1 MGAAETAEPTS
12 GPAGATPRPAAAA
25 PRVIV
30 VGSTMMDLV
39 AYADRLPEAAET
51 VVGTSFQTG
60 FGGKGANQA
69 VMARLL
75 GADVSMVCCV
85 GTDSYGAETLANFD
99 DRGIDTTWARRV
111 PGASGV
117 APIWVE
123 ASGQNR
129 IIILPGANLAMDPEL
144 VVEAVNDGPAPD
156 VVAGQ
161 FEVPQEATAAAF
173 AAARPRGALT
183 VLNPAPAAPLEPAL
197 AAASDWIIPN
207 EVELAALTSEHPGD
221 GLPSDDLLR
230 SVADRVNSRLLV
242 TLGEAGS
249 ALVTTDAEVLRIP
262 APTVD
267 AVDTTGA
274 GDAFV
279 GGFIW
284 AMAGGRNE
292 MDAVRIATTVAA
304 DSVTRPG
311 TQLSF
316 ATPAEYERLLAD
328 L

>member
-1 MGAAETAEPTS
+1 M
-12 GPAGATPRPAAAA
+12 
-25 PRVIV
+25 I

-39 AYADRLPEAAET
+39 AYADRLPEAGET
-51 VVGTSFQTG
+51 VVGSSFQTG

-85 GTDSYGAETLANFD
+85 GTDGYGTETLQNFA

-111 PGASGV
+111 SGTSGV

-123 ASGQNR
+123 SSGQNR
-129 IIILPGANLAMDPEL
+129 IIILPGANLSMDPD
-144 VVEAVNDGPAPD
+144 VAVAAVNDGMASG

-161 FEVPQEATAAAF
+161 FEIPQSVTAAAF
-173 AAARPRGALT
+173 TAARQRGAIT

-197 AAASDWIIPN
+197 AAVSDWIIPN
-207 EVELAALTSEHPGD
+207 EVELAALAGQAIGAD
-221 GLPSDDLLR
+221 LPSDDLLR
-230 SVADRVNSRLLV
+230 SVATRVNCRLLV
-242 TLGEAGS
+242 TLGEAGA
-249 ALVTTDAEVLRIP
+249 ALVTTDGEVLRIP
-262 APTVD
+262 APDVD

-284 AMAGGRNE
+284 ALAGGRDE
-292 MDAVRIATTVAA
+292 VDAIRIATTVAA

-316 ATPAEYERLLAD
+316 ATPEAYERLLAGF
-328 L
+328 

>member
-1 MGAAETAEPTS
+1 M
-12 GPAGATPRPAAAA
+12 TPPGGAAA
-25 PRVIV
+25 PRVMI

-39 AYADRLPEAAET
+39 AYADRLPEAGET
-51 VVGTSFQTG
+51 VVGSSFQTG

-69 VMARLL
+69 VMTRLL
-75 GADVSMVCCV
+75 GADVSIVCCV
-85 GTDSYGAETLANFD
+85 GTDGYGAETLANFGA
-99 DRGIDTTWARRV
+99 RGIDTTWVRRV

-123 ASGQNR
+123 SSGQNR
-129 IIILPGANLAMDPEL
+129 IIIVPGANLAMDPD
-144 VVEAVNDGPAPD
+144 VAIAAVGDGPAPG

-161 FEVPQEATAAAF
+161 FEIPQHVTAAAF
-173 AAARPRGALT
+173 AAARRRGAVT
-183 VLNPAPAAPLEPAL
+183 VLNPAPAAPLDPAL
-197 AAASDWIIPN
+197 AAASDWLIPN
-207 EVELAALTSEHPGD
+207 EVELAALAGQAAGD
-221 GLPSDDLLR
+221 ELPSDDLLR
-230 SVADRVNSRLLV
+230 SVAERVGCRLLV

-249 ALVTTDAEVLRIP
+249 ALVGPHGEVLRIGAP
-262 APTVD
+262 AVD

-284 AMAGGRNE
+284 ALAGGRSE
-292 MDAVRIATTVAA
+292 TDAVRIATTVAA

-316 ATPAEYERLLAD
+316 ATPEDYERLLAG

>member
-1 MGAAETAEPTS
+1 MIAAEGGGVPL
-12 GPAGATPRPAAAA
+12 
-25 PRVIV
+25 IMI

-39 AYADRLPEAAET
+39 AYADRLPEAGET
-51 VVGTSFQTG
+51 VVGSSFQTG

-85 GTDSYGAETLANFD
+85 GTDGYGTETLANFA
-99 DRGIDTTWARRV
+99 DRGIDTTWARRA

-129 IIILPGANLAMDPEL
+129 IIIMPGANLLIDPE
-144 VVEAVNDGPAPD
+144 VAVAAVNDGPALG

-161 FEVPQEATAAAF
+161 FEIPQGVTAAAF
-173 AAARPRGALT
+173 AAARRRGAIT
-183 VLNPAPAAPLEPAL
+183 VLNPAPAAPLEPEL

-207 EVELAALTSEHPGD
+207 EVELTALTGEPPGD
-221 GLPSDDLLR
+221 DLPGDDLLR
-230 SVADRVNSRLLV
+230 SVADRVGCRLLV

-249 ALVTTDAEVLRIP
+249 ALVTTAGEVQRIP
-262 APTVD
+262 APAVD

-284 AMAGGRNE
+284 ALAGGRDE
-292 MDAVRIATTVAA
+292 LDAMRIATTVAA

-316 ATPAEYERLLAD
+316 TTTEAYERLLAG

>member
-1 MGAAETAEPTS
+1 MTS
-12 GPAGATPRPAAAA
+12 QPAAGA
-25 PRVIV
+25 PRVMI

-39 AYADRLPEAAET
+39 AYADRLPEAGET
-51 VVGTSFQTG
+51 VMGTSFQVG

-85 GTDSYGAETLANFD
+85 GTDGYGSETLQNFA

-111 PGASGV
+111 RGASGV

-123 ASGQNR
+123 AGGQNR
-129 IIILPGANLAMDPEL
+129 IIILPGANLAMDPE
-144 VVEAVNDGPAPD
+144 VAVAAVNDGPAPG

-161 FEVPQEATAAAF
+161 FEIPQSVTAAAF
-173 AAARPRGALT
+173 AAARRRGAVT
-183 VLNPAPAAPLEPAL
+183 VLNPAPAAPLESGL
-197 AAASDWIIPN
+197 AAASDWLIPN
-207 EVELAALTSEHPGD
+207 EVELAALTGQTAHEELPGD
-221 GLPSDDLLR
+221 GLLR
-230 SVADRVNSRLLV
+230 SVADRMGCRLLV

-249 ALVTTDAEVLRIP
+249 ALVATDGDVLRIP

-284 AMAGGRNE
+284 ALAGGRNE
-292 MDAVRIATTVAA
+292 IDAIGIATTVAA

-316 ATPAEYERLLAD
+316 ATPEAYERLLAD

>member
-1 MGAAETAEPTS
+1 MTAA
-12 GPAGATPRPAAAA
+12 GNAGV
-25 PRVIV
+25 PRVMI

-39 AYADRLPEAAET
+39 AYADRLPEAGET

-85 GTDSYGAETLANFD
+85 GSDGYGAETLQNFA

-123 ASGQNR
+123 AGGQNR
-129 IIILPGANLAMDPEL
+129 IIILPGANLAMDPD
-144 VVEAVNDGPAPD
+144 VAIAAMNDGPAPG

-161 FEVPQEATAAAF
+161 FEIPQSVTAAAF
-173 AAARPRGALT
+173 AAARRRGAVT

-197 AAASDWIIPN
+197 AAEVDWLIPN
-207 EVELAALTSEHPGD
+207 EVELAALAGTDPDDLPG
-221 GLPSDDLLR
+221 DDLLR
-230 SVADRVNSRLLV
+230 SLAERVGCRLLV

-249 ALVTTDAEVLRIP
+249 ALVGTDGAVQRIP

-284 AMAGGRNE
+284 ALAGGRSDT
-292 MDAVRIATTVAA
+292 DAVGIATTVAA

-316 ATPAEYERLLAD
+316 ATPEAYERLLAD

>member
-1 MGAAETAEPTS
+1 M
-12 GPAGATPRPAAAA
+12 
-25 PRVIV
+25 I

-39 AYADRLPEAAET
+39 AYAGRLPEAGET

-85 GTDSYGAETLANFD
+85 GSDGYGAETLQNFA

-123 ASGQNR
+123 AGGQNR
-129 IIILPGANLAMDPEL
+129 IIILPGANLAMDPD
-144 VVEAVNDGPAPD
+144 VAIAAMNDGPAPG

-161 FEVPQEATAAAF
+161 FEIPQSVTAAAF
-173 AAARPRGALT
+173 AAARRRGAVT

-197 AAASDWIIPN
+197 AAEVDWLIPN
-207 EVELAALTSEHPGD
+207 EVELAALAGTDPDDLPG
-221 GLPSDDLLR
+221 DDLLR
-230 SVADRVNSRLLV
+230 SLAERVGCRLLV

-249 ALVTTDAEVLRIP
+249 ALVGTDGAVQRIP
-262 APTVD
+262 GPAVD

-284 AMAGGRNE
+284 ALAGGRSE
-292 MDAVRIATTVAA
+292 TDAVGIATTVAA

-316 ATPAEYERLLAD
+316 ATPRAYERLLAD

>member
-1 MGAAETAEPTS
+1 M
-12 GPAGATPRPAAAA
+12 
-25 PRVIV
+25 I

-39 AYADRLPEAAET
+39 AYADRLPEAGET
-51 VVGTSFQTG
+51 VVGASFQAG

-75 GADVSMVCCV
+75 GAEVSMVCCV
-85 GTDSYGAETLANFD
+85 GTDGYGTETLQNFA

-123 ASGQNR
+123 SGGQNR
-129 IIILPGANLAMDPEL
+129 IIILPGANLAMDPE
-144 VVEAVNDGPAPD
+144 VAVAAVNDGPAPG

-161 FEVPQEATAAAF
+161 FEIPQSVTAAAF
-173 AAARPRGALT
+173 AAARRRGAIT
-183 VLNPAPAAPLEPAL
+183 VLNPAPAAPLESEL
-197 AAASDWIIPN
+197 AAEVDWLIPN
-207 EVELAALTSEHPGD
+207 EVELAALAGHAHAHDDDLPG
-221 GLPSDDLLR
+221 DDLLR
-230 SVADRVNSRLLV
+230 SVAERVGCRLLV

-249 ALVTTDAEVLRIP
+249 ALVAASGEVLRIGAP
-262 APTVD
+262 AVD

-284 AMAGGRNE
+284 ALAGGRSE
-292 MDAVRIATTVAA
+292 MDAVGIATTVAA

-316 ATPAEYERLLAD
+316 AAPEAYERLLAD
-328 L
+328 I

>member
-1 MGAAETAEPTS
+1 M
-12 GPAGATPRPAAAA
+12 A
-25 PRVIV
+25 PRIMV

-39 AYADRLPEAAET
+39 AYADRLPEAGET
-51 VVGTSFQTG
+51 VVGSSFQTG

-85 GTDSYGAETLANFD
+85 GTDGYGAETLANLA
-99 DRGIDTTWARRV
+99 DRGIDTTWARHV

-129 IIILPGANLAMDPEL
+129 IIILPGANLEMDPD
-144 VVEAVNDGPAPD
+144 VAVAAVNDGPASG
-156 VVAGQ
+156 VLAGQ
-161 FEVPQEATAAAF
+161 FEIPQAVTAAAF
-173 AAARPRGALT
+173 AAGRRRGAIT
-183 VLNPAPAAPLEPAL
+183 VLNPAPAAPLDPAL

-207 EVELAALTSEHPGD
+207 EVELAALAGEPPGD
-221 GLPSDDLLR
+221 DLPGDDLLR
-230 SVADRVNSRLLV
+230 SVANRLGSRLLV
-242 TLGEAGS
+242 TLGEAGA
-249 ALVTTDAEVLRIP
+249 ALVTTGGEVLRFAAP
-262 APTVD
+262 AVD

-284 AMAGGRNE
+284 ALAVGRNE
-292 MDAVRIATTVAA
+292 LDAVHIATTVAA

-316 ATPAEYERLLAD
+316 ATPEAYRRLLAD
-328 L
+328 LWRHSE

>member
-1 MGAAETAEPTS
+1 M
-12 GPAGATPRPAAAA
+12 TPPGGAAA
-25 PRVIV
+25 PRIMI

-39 AYADRLPEAAET
+39 AYADRLPEAGET
-51 VVGTSFQTG
+51 VVGLSFQTG

-69 VMARLL
+69 AMARLL

-85 GTDSYGAETLANFD
+85 GTDGYGTETLANFEARD
-99 DRGIDTTWARRV
+99 IDITWVRRV

-123 ASGQNR
+123 SSGQNR
-129 IIILPGANLAMDPEL
+129 IIILPGANLAMDPD
-144 VVEAVNDGPAPD
+144 VAVAAVNDGSPPG

-161 FEVPQEATAAAF
+161 FEIPQSVTAAAF
-173 AAARPRGALT
+173 AAARRRDAVTL
-183 VLNPAPAAPLEPAL
+183 LNPAPAAPLDPAL
-197 AAASDWIIPN
+197 AAASDWLIPN
-207 EVELAALTSEHPGD
+207 EVELAALTGQDAGDELPG
-221 GLPSDDLLR
+221 DDLLR
-230 SVADRVNSRLLV
+230 SVAERVGCRLLV

-249 ALVTTDAEVLRIP
+249 ALVGPHGEVLRIG
-262 APTVD
+262 APIVD

-284 AMAGGRNE
+284 ALAGGRSE
-292 MDAVRIATTVAA
+292 TDAVRIATTVAA

-316 ATPAEYERLLAD
+316 ATPEDYERLLAG

>member
-1 MGAAETAEPTS
+1 MAPQPG
-12 GPAGATPRPAAAA
+12 AGAPR
-25 PRVIV
+25 IMI

-39 AYADRLPEAAET
+39 AYADRLPEAGET
-51 VVGTSFQTG
+51 VVGSSFQTG

-85 GTDSYGAETLANFD
+85 GTDGYGAETLQNFA

-129 IIILPGANLAMDPEL
+129 IIILPGANLAMDAD
-144 VVEAVNDGPAPD
+144 VAVAAVNDGPAAG

-161 FEVPQEATAAAF
+161 FEIPQSVTAAAF
-173 AAARPRGALT
+173 VAARRRGAIT
-183 VLNPAPAAPLEPAL
+183 VLNPAPAAPLEGEL
-197 AAASDWIIPN
+197 AAASDWVIPN
-207 EVELAALTSEHPGD
+207 EVELAALTGQDAGDDLPG
-221 GLPSDDLLR
+221 DDLLR
-230 SVADRVNSRLLV
+230 SVADRVGCRLLV

-249 ALVTTDAEVLRIP
+249 ALVATDGMVHRVP
-262 APTVD
+262 APAVD

-284 AMAGGRNE
+284 AMAGGRSE
-292 MDAVRIATTVAA
+292 MDAIRIATTVAA

-316 ATPAEYERLLAD
+316 ATTEAYERLLAD

>member
-1 MGAAETAEPTS
+1 M
-12 GPAGATPRPAAAA
+12 
-25 PRVIV
+25 I

-39 AYADRLPEAAET
+39 AYADRLPEAGET
-51 VVGTSFQTG
+51 VVGSSFQTG

-85 GTDSYGAETLANFD
+85 GTDGYGTETLANFA
-99 DRGIDTTWARRV
+99 DRGIDTAWARRA

-129 IIILPGANLAMDPEL
+129 IIILPGANLLIDPE
-144 VVEAVNDGPAPD
+144 VSIAAVNDGPAPG

-161 FEVPQEATAAAF
+161 FEIPQAVTAAAF
-173 AAARPRGALT
+173 AAARRRGAIT

-207 EVELAALTSEHPGD
+207 EVELAALTGEAPGD
-221 GLPSDDLLR
+221 GLPGDDLLR
-230 SVADRVNSRLLV
+230 SVADRVSCRLLV

-249 ALVTTDAEVLRIP
+249 ALVTSDGEVLRIP
-262 APTVD
+262 APVVE

-284 AMAGGRNE
+284 ALAGGRSE
-292 MDAVRIATTVAA
+292 IDAIRIATTVAA

-316 ATPAEYERLLAD
+316 ATPESYERLLGG

>member
-1 MGAAETAEPTS
+1 MKPILVIGSLNMDFVVQTEKLPLPGETIKGRDFSMIP
-12 GPAGATPRPAAAA
+12 
-25 PRVIV
+25 
-30 VGSTMMDLV
+30 
-39 AYADRLPEAAET
+39 
-51 VVGTSFQTG
+51 
-60 FGGKGANQA
+60 GGKGANQA

-85 GTDSYGAETLANFD
+85 GTDGYGTETLQNFA

-111 PGASGV
+111 PGGSGV

-123 ASGQNR
+123 SSGQNR
-129 IIILPGANLAMDPEL
+129 IIILPGANLAMDPD
-144 VVEAVNDGPAPD
+144 VAVAAVNDGPAPG

-161 FEVPQEATAAAF
+161 FEIPQSVTAAAF
-173 AAARPRGALT
+173 AAASRRGAIT
-183 VLNPAPAAPLEPAL
+183 VLNPAPAAPLESEL
-197 AAASDWIIPN
+197 AAASDWLIPN
-207 EVELAALTSEHPGD
+207 EVELAALTGQTADDELPG
-221 GLPSDDLLR
+221 DDLLR
-230 SVADRVNSRLLV
+230 SVADRVGCRLLV

-249 ALVTTDAEVLRIP
+249 ALVGTDGSVHRVP

-284 AMAGGRNE
+284 AMAGGRSE
-292 MDAVRIATTVAA
+292 TDAVHIATTVAA

-316 ATPAEYERLLAD
+316 ATTAEYEHLLAG

>member
-1 MGAAETAEPTS
+1 MPQRG
-12 GPAGATPRPAAAA
+12 AAA
-25 PRVIV
+25 PRIMI

-39 AYADRLPEAAET
+39 AYADRLPEAGET
-51 VVGTSFQTG
+51 VVGSSFQTG

-75 GADVSMVCCV
+75 GAEVSMVCCV
-85 GTDSYGAETLANFD
+85 GTDGYGTETLANFS

-123 ASGQNR
+123 SGGQNR
-129 IIILPGANLAMDPEL
+129 IIILPGANLAMDPD
-144 VVEAVNDGPAPD
+144 VAVAAVSEGPAPG

-161 FEVPQEATAAAF
+161 FEIPQGVTAAAF
-173 AAARPRGALT
+173 GAARRRGAIT
-183 VLNPAPAAPLEPAL
+183 VLNPAPAAALDPVL
-197 AAASDWIIPN
+197 AAASDWLIPN
-207 EVELAALTSEHPGD
+207 EVELAALGGTDAGEDLPGD
-221 GLPSDDLLR
+221 DVLR
-230 SVADRVNSRLLV
+230 SVADRVDCRLLV

-249 ALVTTDAEVLRIP
+249 ALVTTGGEVLRLP
-262 APTVD
+262 APAVD

-284 AMAGGRNE
+284 ALAGGRGE
-292 MDAVRIATTVAA
+292 IDAIRIATTVAA

-316 ATPAEYERLLAD
+316 ATAEDYERLLAGI
-328 L
+328 

>member
-1 MGAAETAEPTS
+1 MTSAA
-12 GPAGATPRPAAAA
+12 GAAA
-25 PRVIV
+25 PRVII

-39 AYADRLPEAAET
+39 AYTDRVPEAGET
-51 VVGTSFQTG
+51 VLGSSFQVG

-69 VMARLL
+69 IMARLL

-85 GTDSYGAETLANFD
+85 GTDGYGTDTLQNFAD
-99 DRGIDTTWARRV
+99 HRIDTTWARRV

-123 ASGQNR
+123 AGGQNR
-129 IIILPGANLAMDPEL
+129 IIILPGANLALDPD
-144 VVEAVNDGPAPD
+144 VATAAVNDGPAPA

-161 FEVPQEATAAAF
+161 FEVPQTATAAAF
-173 AAARPRGALT
+173 AAARRRGAVT
-183 VLNPAPAAPLEPAL
+183 VLNPAPAAPLESAL

-207 EVELAALTSEHPGD
+207 EVELAALAGEALGVDLLGDDLPG
-221 GLPSDDLLR
+221 DDLLR
-230 SVADRVNSRLLV
+230 SVADRVDCRLLV

-249 ALVTTDAEVLRIP
+249 ALVTTVGEVLRIP
-262 APTVD
+262 APGVE

-279 GGFIW
+279 GGFVW
-284 AMAGGRNE
+284 ALALGRNE
-292 MDAVRIATTVAA
+292 TDAVRIATAVAA

-316 ATPAEYERLLAD
+316 TTPEAYERLLAG

>member
-1 MGAAETAEPTS
+1 M
-12 GPAGATPRPAAAA
+12 
-25 PRVIV
+25 PRVMI

-39 AYADRLPEAAET
+39 AYADRLPEAGET

-75 GADVSMVCCV
+75 GADVSMVCSV
-85 GTDSYGAETLANFD
+85 GTDGYGAETLQNFA

-123 ASGQNR
+123 AGGQNR
-129 IIILPGANLAMDPEL
+129 IIILPGANLAL
-144 VVEAVNDGPAPD
+144 EADVAVAAVTDGPAPG

-161 FEVPQEATAAAF
+161 FEIPQAVTASAF
-173 AAARPRGALT
+173 AAARRRGSVT
-183 VLNPAPAAPLEPAL
+183 VLNPAPAAPLDPAL

-207 EVELAALTSEHPGD
+207 EVELAALTGEAPEGDLPG
-221 GLPSDDLLR
+221 DDLLR
-230 SVADRVNSRLLV
+230 SVADRVGCRLLA
-242 TLGEAGS
+242 TLGEAGA
-249 ALVTTDAEVLRIP
+249 ALVTADGEVLRIP
-262 APTVD
+262 APAVD

-279 GGFIW
+279 GGFVW
-284 AMAGGRNE
+284 ALAGGRDE
-292 MDAVRIATTVAA
+292 LDAVHIATAVAA

-316 ATPAEYERLLAD
+316 ATPEAYERLLGG

>member
-1 MGAAETAEPTS
+1 MSQPAA
-12 GPAGATPRPAAAA
+12 GTPR
-25 PRVIV
+25 VMI

-39 AYADRLPEAAET
+39 AYADRLPEAGET
-51 VVGTSFQTG
+51 VVGTSFRTG

-75 GADVSMVCCV
+75 GAEVSMVCCV
-85 GTDSYGAETLANFD
+85 GTDGYGAETLANFA

-111 PGASGV
+111 PGSSGV

-129 IIILPGANLAMDPEL
+129 IIILPGANLAMDPE
-144 VVEAVNDGPAPD
+144 VAVAAVNDGSAPG

-161 FEVPQEATAAAF
+161 FEIPQRVTAAAF
-173 AAARPRGALT
+173 AAARRRGAVT
-183 VLNPAPAAPLEPAL
+183 VLTPAPAAPLEGEL

-207 EVELAALTSEHPGD
+207 EVELAALTGQDADGELPGEE
-221 GLPSDDLLR
+221 LLR
-230 SVADRVNSRLLV
+230 SVADRVGCRLLV

-249 ALVTTDAEVLRIP
+249 ALITTGGEVLRIP

-279 GGFIW
+279 GGFIR
-284 AMAGGRNE
+284 ALAGGRSE
-292 MDAVRIATTVAA
+292 IDAVRIATTVAA

-316 ATPAEYERLLAD
+316 ATPEAYKTLLAE

>member
-1 MGAAETAEPTS
+1 MTPPGAA
-12 GPAGATPRPAAAA
+12 GA
-25 PRVIV
+25 PRIMI

-39 AYADRLPEAAET
+39 AYADRLPEAGET

-85 GTDSYGAETLANFD
+85 GTDGYGTETLANFEA
-99 DRGIDTTWARRV
+99 RGIDITWVRRV
-111 PGASGV
+111 AGASGV

-123 ASGQNR
+123 SSGQNR
-129 IIILPGANLAMDPEL
+129 IIILPGANLAMDPD
-144 VVEAVNDGPAPD
+144 VAVAAVNDGPAPG

-161 FEVPQEATAAAF
+161 FEIPQSVTAAAF
-173 AAARPRGALT
+173 AAARRRGAVT
-183 VLNPAPAAPLEPAL
+183 VLNPAPAAPLDPEL
-197 AAASDWIIPN
+197 AAASDWLIPN
-207 EVELAALTSEHPGD
+207 EVELAALTADDRGD
-221 GLPSDDLLR
+221 GSLPSDETLR
-230 SVADRVNSRLLV
+230 AVADRLGCRLLV

-249 ALVTTDAEVLRIP
+249 ALVGTDGAVQRIP
-262 APTVD
+262 APAVD

-279 GGFIW
+279 GGFVW
-284 AMAGGRNE
+284 ALAGGRSE
-292 MDAVRIATTVAA
+292 TDAVCIATTVAA

-316 ATPAEYERLLAD
+316 ATPEDYEHILAD

>member
-1 MGAAETAEPTS
+1 MTS
-12 GPAGATPRPAAAA
+12 QPATGV
-25 PRVIV
+25 PRVMI

-39 AYADRLPEAAET
+39 AYADRLPEAGET
-51 VVGTSFQTG
+51 VVGSSFQVG

-69 VMARLL
+69 IMARLL

-85 GTDSYGAETLANFD
+85 GTDGYGAETLQNFA

-129 IIILPGANLAMDPEL
+129 IIILPGANLAMDPE
-144 VVEAVNDGPAPD
+144 VAVAAVNDGPAPG

-161 FEVPQEATAAAF
+161 FEIPQSVTAAAF
-173 AAARPRGALT
+173 TAARRRGAIT
-183 VLNPAPAAPLEPAL
+183 VLNPAPAAPLEGAL
-197 AAASDWIIPN
+197 AAASDWLIPN
-207 EVELAALTSEHPGD
+207 EVELAALTGQTAGGEVPG
-221 GLPSDDLLR
+221 DDLLR
-230 SVADRVNSRLLV
+230 SVADRVGCRLLV

-249 ALVTTDAEVLRIP
+249 ALVATDGAVHRVP

-284 AMAGGRNE
+284 ALAGGRDE
-292 MDAVRIATTVAA
+292 VDAVGIATTVAA

-311 TQLSF
+311 TQLSY
-316 ATPAEYERLLAD
+316 ATTEEYERLLAGS
-328 L
+328 

>member
-1 MGAAETAEPTS
+1 MTTA
-12 GPAGATPRPAAAA
+12 GDANV
-25 PRVIV
+25 PRVMI

-39 AYADRLPEAAET
+39 AYADRLPEAGET

-75 GADVSMVCCV
+75 GADVSMVCSV
-85 GTDSYGAETLANFD
+85 GTDGYGTETLQNFA

-111 PGASGV
+111 SGASGV

-123 ASGQNR
+123 AGGQNR
-129 IIILPGANLAMDPEL
+129 IIILPGANLAMDPE
-144 VVEAVNDGPAPD
+144 VAVAAVNDGPEPG

-161 FEVPQEATAAAF
+161 FEIPQAVTAAAF
-173 AAARPRGALT
+173 AAAQRRGSVT
-183 VLNPAPAAPLEPAL
+183 VLNPAPAAPLDPAL
-197 AAASDWIIPN
+197 AAVSDWIIPN
-207 EVELAALTSEHPGD
+207 EVELAALTGQTAGEELPG
-221 GLPSDDLLR
+221 DDLLR
-230 SVADRVNSRLLV
+230 SVADRVGCRLLV

-249 ALVTTDAEVLRIP
+249 ALVATDGEVVRIP
-262 APTVD
+262 APTVK

-284 AMAGGRNE
+284 ALAGGHNE
-292 MDAVRIATTVAA
+292 LDAVHIATTVAA

-316 ATPAEYERLLAD
+316 ATPEAYERLLAG

>member
-1 MGAAETAEPTS
+1 M
-12 GPAGATPRPAAAA
+12 
-25 PRVIV
+25 I

-39 AYADRLPEAAET
+39 AYADRLPEAGET
-51 VVGTSFQTG
+51 VVGSSFQTG

-85 GTDSYGAETLANFD
+85 GTDGYGTETLQNFA

-111 PGASGV
+111 PGGSGV

-123 ASGQNR
+123 SSGQNR
-129 IIILPGANLAMDPEL
+129 IIILPGANLAMDPD
-144 VVEAVNDGPAPD
+144 VAVAAVNDGPAPG

-161 FEVPQEATAAAF
+161 FEIPQSVTAAAF
-173 AAARPRGALT
+173 AAASRRGAIT
-183 VLNPAPAAPLEPAL
+183 VLNPAPAAPLESEL
-197 AAASDWIIPN
+197 AAASDWLIPN
-207 EVELAALTSEHPGD
+207 EVELAALTGQTADDELPG
-221 GLPSDDLLR
+221 DDLLR
-230 SVADRVNSRLLV
+230 SVADRVGCRLLV

-249 ALVTTDAEVLRIP
+249 ALVGTDGSVHRVP

-267 AVDTTGA
+267 AIDTTGA

-279 GGFIW
+279 GSFIW
-284 AMAGGRNE
+284 AMAGGRSE
-292 MDAVRIATTVAA
+292 TDAVHIATTVAA

-316 ATPAEYERLLAD
+316 ATTAEYEHLLAG

>member
-1 MGAAETAEPTS
+1 MTAPP
-12 GPAGATPRPAAAA
+12 GAGAPRI
-25 PRVIV
+25 IV

-39 AYADRLPEAAET
+39 AYTDRVPEAGET

-69 VMARLL
+69 AMARLL

-85 GTDSYGAETLANFD
+85 GTDGYGTETLQNFA

-123 ASGQNR
+123 AGGQNR
-129 IIILPGANLAMDPEL
+129 IIILPGTNLAMDPD
-144 VVEAVNDGPAPD
+144 VAVAAVNDGPPAD

-161 FEVPQEATAAAF
+161 FEIPQRVTAVAF
-173 AAARPRGALT
+173 AAARRRGAIT
-183 VLNPAPAAPLEPAL
+183 VLNPAPAAPLDPEL
-197 AAASDWIIPN
+197 AAASDWLIPN
-207 EVELAALTSEHPGD
+207 EVELAALAEQDTGDDLPGD
-221 GLPSDDLLR
+221 DLPGDDLLR
-230 SVADRVNSRLLV
+230 SVADRVGCRLLV

-249 ALVTTDAEVLRIP
+249 ALVGGDGAVLRVP
-262 APTVD
+262 APAVD
-267 AVDTTGA
+267 AIDTTGA

-279 GGFIW
+279 AGFVW
-284 AMAGGRNE
+284 ALAGGRSE
-292 MDAVRIATTVAA
+292 SDAARIATTVAA

-316 ATPAEYERLLAD
+316 ATPEAYERLLAG

>member
-1 MGAAETAEPTS
+1 MTS
-12 GPAGATPRPAAAA
+12 QPGAGAPL
-25 PRVIV
+25 VMI

-39 AYADRLPEAAET
+39 AYADRLPEAGET
-51 VVGTSFQTG
+51 VVGSSFQVG

-69 VMARLL
+69 IMARLL
-75 GADVSMVCCV
+75 GADVSMVCSV
-85 GTDSYGAETLANFD
+85 GTDGYGTETLQNFA

-129 IIILPGANLAMDPEL
+129 IIILPGANLAMDPE
-144 VVEAVNDGPAPD
+144 VAVAAVNDGPAPD

-161 FEVPQEATAAAF
+161 FEIPQSVTAAAF
-173 AAARPRGALT
+173 AAARRRGAIT
-183 VLNPAPAAPLEPAL
+183 VLNPAPAAPLEGQL
-197 AAASDWIIPN
+197 AAAVDWLIPN
-207 EVELAALTSEHPGD
+207 EVELAALTGEAPGEE
-221 GLPSDDLLR
+221 LPGDDLLR
-230 SVADRVNSRLLV
+230 SVADRVGCRLLV

-249 ALVTTDAEVLRIP
+249 ALVTTDGEVLRIHAP
-262 APTVD
+262 AVD

-284 AMAGGRNE
+284 ALASGRDE
-292 MDAVRIATTVAA
+292 IEAIGIATAVAA

-316 ATPAEYERLLAD
+316 ATPEAYQALLAD

>member
-1 MGAAETAEPTS
+1 MAASGGA
-12 GPAGATPRPAAAA
+12 GA

-39 AYADRLPEAAET
+39 AYTDRAPGAGET
-51 VVGTSFQTG
+51 VVGSSFQTG

-75 GADVSMVCCV
+75 GAEVSMVCCV
-85 GTDSYGAETLANFD
+85 GDDGYGAETLRNFAE
-99 DRGIDTTWARRV
+99 RGIDTTWVRRV

-123 ASGQNR
+123 SGGQNR
-129 IIILPGANLAMDPEL
+129 IIILPGANLAMDPA
-144 VVEAVNDGPAPD
+144 VAVDAVNDGPAPG

-161 FEVPQEATAAAF
+161 FEIPQSVTATAF
-173 AAARPRGALT
+173 AAAQRRGAVT
-183 VLNPAPAAPLEPAL
+183 VLNPAPAAPLDPAL
-197 AAASDWIIPN
+197 ASATDWLIPN
-207 EVELAALTSEHPGD
+207 EVELAALTGQSTPADEQPGD
-221 GLPSDDLLR
+221 ETLR
-230 SVADRVNSRLLV
+230 AVAERVGCRLLV

-249 ALVTTDAEVLRIP
+249 ALVGIDGEVLRIP
-262 APTVD
+262 APAVE

-284 AMAGGRNE
+284 ALAGGRSE
-292 MDAVRIATTVAA
+292 IDAVGIATTVAA

-316 ATPAEYERLLAD
+316 ATPDDYERLLAG

>member
-1 MGAAETAEPTS
+1 MTAAE
-12 GPAGATPRPAAAA
+12 GGGA
-25 PRVIV
+25 PRIII

-39 AYADRLPEAAET
+39 AYADRLPEAGET
-51 VVGTSFQTG
+51 VVGSSFQTG

-75 GADVSMVCCV
+75 GADLSMVCCV
-85 GTDSYGAETLANFD
+85 GTDGYGTETLANFA
-99 DRGIDTTWARRV
+99 DRGIDTTWARRA

-117 APIWVE
+117 AAIWVE

-129 IIILPGANLAMDPEL
+129 IIILPGANLLIDPE
-144 VVEAVNDGPAPD
+144 VAVAAVNDGPAPG

-161 FEVPQEATAAAF
+161 FEIPQAVTAAAF
-173 AAARPRGALT
+173 ATARRRGAVT

-207 EVELAALTSEHPGD
+207 EVELAALTGEPPGD
-221 GLPSDDLLR
+221 ELPSDHLLR
-230 SVADRVNSRLLV
+230 SVADRVGCRLLV

-249 ALVTTDAEVLRIP
+249 ALVTSGGEVLRIP
-262 APTVD
+262 APAVD

-284 AMAGGRNE
+284 ALASGRDE
-292 MDAVRIATTVAA
+292 LDAVHVATTVAA

-316 ATPAEYERLLAD
+316 ATPEAYERLLAG

>member
-1 MGAAETAEPTS
+1 MTPPGGA
-12 GPAGATPRPAAAA
+12 GA

-39 AYADRLPEAAET
+39 AYADRLPEAGET
-51 VVGTSFQTG
+51 VVGSSFQTG

-75 GADVSMVCCV
+75 GAEVSMVCCV
-85 GTDSYGAETLANFD
+85 GGDGYGDETLQNFTE
-99 DRGIDTTWARRV
+99 RGIDTTWVRRV

-123 ASGQNR
+123 HGGQNR
-129 IIILPGANLAMDPEL
+129 IIILPGANLAMDPD
-144 VVEAVNDGPAPD
+144 VAIDAVNNGPAPG

-161 FEVPQEATAAAF
+161 FEIPQSVTATAF
-173 AAARPRGALT
+173 AAAQRRGAVT
-183 VLNPAPAAPLEPAL
+183 VLNPAPAAPLDPAL
-197 AAASDWIIPN
+197 ASATDWLIPN
-207 EVELAALTSEHPGD
+207 EVELAALTGQSTPADEQPGD
-221 GLPSDDLLR
+221 ETLR
-230 SVADRVNSRLLV
+230 AVAERVGCRLLV

-249 ALVTTDAEVLRIP
+249 ALVGIDGEVLRIP
-262 APTVD
+262 APAVE

-284 AMAGGRNE
+284 ALAGGRSE
-292 MDAVRIATTVAA
+292 TDAVRIATSVAA

-316 ATPAEYERLLAD
+316 ATPDDYQRLLAD

>member
-1 MGAAETAEPTS
+1 M
-12 GPAGATPRPAAAA
+12 
-25 PRVIV
+25 I

-39 AYADRLPEAAET
+39 AYADRLPEAGET
-51 VVGTSFQTG
+51 VVGSSFQTG

-69 VMARLL
+69 AMARLL
-75 GADVSMVCCV
+75 GAEVSMVCCV
-85 GTDSYGAETLANFD
+85 GTDGYGTETVANFEA
-99 DRGIDTTWARRV
+99 RGIDTTWVRRV

-123 ASGQNR
+123 SSGQNR
-129 IIILPGANLAMDPEL
+129 IIILPGANLAMDPE
-144 VVEAVNDGPAPD
+144 VVVAAVGDGPAPG
-156 VVAGQ
+156 VVTGQ
-161 FEVPQEATAAAF
+161 FEIPQGVTAAAF
-173 AAARPRGALT
+173 AAARRRGAVT
-183 VLNPAPAAPLEPAL
+183 VLNPAPAAPLDPAL
-197 AAASDWIIPN
+197 AAASDWLIPN
-207 EVELAALTSEHPGD
+207 EVELAALAGQDAGD
-221 GLPSDDLLR
+221 ELPSDELLR
-230 SVADRVNSRLLV
+230 SVAEQVACRLLV

-249 ALVTTDAEVLRIP
+249 ALVGRDGTVLRIG

-284 AMAGGRNE
+284 ALAGGRSE
-292 MDAVRIATTVAA
+292 TDAVRIATTVAA

-316 ATPAEYERLLAD
+316 ATPEDYKRLLAG

>member
-1 MGAAETAEPTS
+1 MSAPG
-12 GPAGATPRPAAAA
+12 AGAPR
-25 PRVIV
+25 IMI

-39 AYADRLPEAAET
+39 AYAERLPGAGET
-51 VVGTSFQTG
+51 VVGSSFQVG

-69 VMARLL
+69 IMARLL
-75 GADVSMVCCV
+75 GAEVSMVCCV
-85 GTDSYGAETLANFD
+85 GTDGYGTETLANFA

-117 APIWVE
+117 APIWVD
-123 ASGQNR
+123 AGGQNR
-129 IIILPGANLAMDPEL
+129 IIILPGANLAMDPD
-144 VVEAVNDGPAPD
+144 VAVAAVNDGPAPA

-161 FEVPQEATAAAF
+161 FEIPQAVTAAAF
-173 AAARPRGALT
+173 AAARRRGAIT
-183 VLNPAPAAPLEPAL
+183 VLNPAPAAPLEGAL
-197 AAASDWIIPN
+197 AAAADWLIPN
-207 EVELAALTSEHPGD
+207 EVELAALTGADSEPGD
-221 GLPSDDLLR
+221 DLPGDDLLR
-230 SVADRVNSRLLV
+230 SVAERVGCRLLV

-249 ALVTTDAEVLRIP
+249 ALVAADGTVHRIAAP
-262 APTVD
+262 AVD

-279 GGFIW
+279 GGFIR
-284 AMAGGRNE
+284 ALAGGRNE
-292 MDAVRIATTVAA
+292 TDAVRIATTVAA

-316 ATPAEYERLLAD
+316 ATPEAYERLLAG

>member
-1 MGAAETAEPTS
+1 MGPGGGS
-12 GPAGATPRPAAAA
+12 GA
-25 PRVIV
+25 PRIMI

-39 AYADRLPEAAET
+39 AYADRLPNAGET

-69 VMARLL
+69 AMARLL
-75 GADVSMVCCV
+75 GADVSMVGCV
-85 GTDSYGAETLANFD
+85 GTDGYGAETLANFA
-99 DRGIDTTWARRV
+99 DRGIDCTWVRRV

-123 ASGQNR
+123 AGGQNR
-129 IIILPGANLAMDPEL
+129 IIILPGANLAMEAD
-144 VVEAVNDGPAPD
+144 VAVAAVNDGPAPG

-161 FEVPQEATAAAF
+161 FEIPQNVTASAF
-173 AAARPRGALT
+173 AAARRRGAVT
-183 VLNPAPAAPLEPAL
+183 VLNPAPAAPLDPAL
-197 AAASDWIIPN
+197 GAVSDWIIPN
-207 EVELAALTSEHPGD
+207 EVELAALTGGAAVD

-230 SVADRVNSRLLV
+230 SVAAAVGCRLLV

-249 ALVTTDAEVLRIP
+249 ALVGADGTVHRIA
-262 APTVD
+262 APSVE

-284 AMAGGRNE
+284 ALAAGRSE
-292 MDAVRIATTVAA
+292 LDAVRIATTVAA

-311 TQLSF
+311 TQNSF
-316 ATPAEYERLLAD
+316 ATPDAYMSLLAD

>member
-1 MGAAETAEPTS
+1 M
-12 GPAGATPRPAAAA
+12 
-25 PRVIV
+25 I

-39 AYADRLPEAAET
+39 AYADRLPEAGET
-51 VVGTSFQTG
+51 VVGSSFQTG

-85 GTDSYGAETLANFD
+85 GTDGYGTETLQNFAE
-99 DRGIDTTWARRV
+99 RGIDTTWARRV

-129 IIILPGANLAMDPEL
+129 IIILPGANLAMDPN
-144 VVEAVNDGPAPD
+144 VAVAAVNDGPAPG

-161 FEVPQEATAAAF
+161 FEIPQSVTAAAF
-173 AAARPRGALT
+173 AAARRRGAIT
-183 VLNPAPAAPLEPAL
+183 VLNPAPAAPLEAEL
-197 AAASDWIIPN
+197 ASASDWLIPN
-207 EVELAALTSEHPGD
+207 EVELTALTGEDPGD

-230 SVADRVNSRLLV
+230 SVADRVGCRLLV

-249 ALVTTDAEVLRIP
+249 ALVGTDGSVHRAP

-267 AVDTTGA
+267 AIDTTGA

-284 AMAGGRNE
+284 ALAGGRSE

-316 ATPAEYERLLAD
+316 ATTAEYERLLAD

>member
-1 MGAAETAEPTS
+1 MAPPLGT
-12 GPAGATPRPAAAA
+12 AA

-39 AYADRLPEAAET
+39 AYADRLPEAGET
-51 VVGTSFQTG
+51 VVGSSFRTG

-85 GTDSYGAETLANFD
+85 GTDGYGTETLANFEAW
-99 DRGIDTTWARRV
+99 GIDTTWVRRV

-123 ASGQNR
+123 SSGQNR
-129 IIILPGANLAMDPEL
+129 IIILPGANLAMDPD
-144 VVEAVNDGPAPD
+144 VAVAAVGDGPAPG

-161 FEVPQEATAAAF
+161 FEIPQGVTAAAF
-173 AAARPRGALT
+173 AAARRRGAVT
-183 VLNPAPAAPLEPAL
+183 VLNPAPAAPLDPAL
-197 AAASDWIIPN
+197 AAASDWLIPN
-207 EVELAALTSEHPGD
+207 EVELAALAGDDRGDGRLPGD
-221 GLPSDDLLR
+221 ETLR
-230 SVADRVNSRLLV
+230 AVADRLGCRLLV

-249 ALVTTDAEVLRIP
+249 ALVGTDGTVQRIG
-262 APTVD
+262 APIVD

-284 AMAGGRNE
+284 ALAGGRSE
-292 MDAVRIATTVAA
+292 TEAVRIATTVAA

-316 ATPAEYERLLAD
+316 ATPEDYERLLAD
-328 L
+328 I

>member
-1 MGAAETAEPTS
+1 M
-12 GPAGATPRPAAAA
+12 
-25 PRVIV
+25 I

-39 AYADRLPEAAET
+39 AYADRLPEAGET
-51 VVGTSFQTG
+51 VVGSSFQTG

-75 GADVSMVCCV
+75 GAEVSMVCCV
-85 GTDSYGAETLANFD
+85 GTDGYGAETLQNFA

-111 PGASGV
+111 PGSSGA

-129 IIILPGANLAMDPEL
+129 IIILPGANLAMDP
-144 VVEAVNDGPAPD
+144 AVAVAAVDDGPPPA

-161 FEVPQEATAAAF
+161 FEVPQSVTAAAF
-173 AAARPRGALT
+173 AAARRRGAIT

-197 AAASDWIIPN
+197 ARASDWIIPN
-207 EVELAALTSEHPGD
+207 EVELAALAGEPPGD
-221 GLPSDDLLR
+221 GLPGDDLLR
-230 SVADRVNSRLLV
+230 SVAARVGCRLLV
-242 TLGEAGS
+242 TLGEAGA
-249 ALVTTDAEVLRIP
+249 ALVAADDTVHRIP
-262 APTVD
+262 APAVD

-284 AMAGGRNE
+284 ALAGGRNE
-292 MDAVRIATTVAA
+292 TEAARIATAVAA

-316 ATPAEYERLLAD
+316 ATTEEYQRLLAD

>member
-1 MGAAETAEPTS
+1 
-12 GPAGATPRPAAAA
+12 
-25 PRVIV
+25 
-30 VGSTMMDLV
+30 MMDLV
-39 AYADRLPEAAET
+39 AYADRLPDAGET
-51 VVGTSFQTG
+51 VVGASFQTG

-85 GTDSYGAETLANFD
+85 GEDGYGAETLANFA

-129 IIILPGANLAMDPEL
+129 IIILPGANLAMDAE
-144 VVEAVNDGPAPD
+144 VAIAAVNDGAAPG

-161 FEVPQEATAAAF
+161 FEIPQGVTAAAF
-173 AAARPRGALT
+173 AAARRRGAIT
-183 VLNPAPAAPLEPAL
+183 VLNPAPAAPLEPEL
-197 AAASDWIIPN
+197 AAEVDWLIPN
-207 EVELAALTSEHPGD
+207 EVELATLAGTDPDDLPG
-221 GLPSDDLLR
+221 DDLLR
-230 SVADRVNSRLLV
+230 SLAEQVGCRLLV

-249 ALVTTDAEVLRIP
+249 ALVGTDGAVHRLGAP
-262 APTVD
+262 AVD

-284 AMAGGRNE
+284 ALAGGRSE
-292 MDAVRIATTVAA
+292 SDAVRIATTVAA
-304 DSVTRPG
+304 DSVTRQG

-316 ATPAEYERLLAD
+316 ATTEDYEHLLAD

>member
-1 MGAAETAEPTS
+1 M
-12 GPAGATPRPAAAA
+12 TPPGGAAA
-25 PRVIV
+25 PRIMI

-39 AYADRLPEAAET
+39 AYADRLPEAGET
-51 VVGTSFQTG
+51 VVGSSFQTG

-75 GADVSMVCCV
+75 GAEVSMVCCV
-85 GTDSYGAETLANFD
+85 GSDGYGTETLANFEA
-99 DRGIDTTWARRV
+99 RGIDTTWTRQV

-123 ASGQNR
+123 STGQNR
-129 IIILPGANLAMDPEL
+129 IIILPGANLAMDPD
-144 VVEAVNDGPAPD
+144 VAVAAVNDGAPPG

-161 FEVPQEATAAAF
+161 FEIPQRVTAAAF
-173 AAARPRGALT
+173 AAARRRGAVT
-183 VLNPAPAAPLEPAL
+183 VLNPAPAAPLDPAL
-197 AAASDWIIPN
+197 AAASDWLIPN
-207 EVELAALTSEHPGD
+207 EVELAALAGQDAGD
-221 GLPSDDLLR
+221 DLPSDDLLR
-230 SVADRVNSRLLV
+230 SVAERVACRLLV
-242 TLGEAGS
+242 TLGKAGS
-249 ALVTTDAEVLRIP
+249 ALVGPHGEVLRSG

-279 GGFIW
+279 GAFIW
-284 AMAGGRNE
+284 ALAGGRSE
-292 MDAVRIATTVAA
+292 TDAVRIATTVAA

-316 ATPAEYERLLAD
+316 ATLEDYDRLLAGI
-328 L
+328 

>member
-1 MGAAETAEPTS
+1 
-12 GPAGATPRPAAAA
+12 
-25 PRVIV
+25 
-30 VGSTMMDLV
+30 MMDLV
-39 AYADRLPEAAET
+39 AYADRLPGAGET

-85 GTDSYGAETLANFD
+85 GTDGYGAETLQNFA

-117 APIWVE
+117 APIWVDGT
-123 ASGQNR
+123 GQNR
-129 IIILPGANLAMDPEL
+129 IIILPGANLAMDPD
-144 VVEAVNDGPAPD
+144 VAVAAVNDGPAPG

-161 FEVPQEATAAAF
+161 FEIPQGVTAAAF
-173 AAARPRGALT
+173 AAARRRGAIT
-183 VLNPAPAAPLEPAL
+183 VLNPAPAAPLEPEL
-197 AAASDWIIPN
+197 AAASDWLIPN
-207 EVELAALTSEHPGD
+207 EVELAALAGQDAGEELPG
-221 GLPSDDLLR
+221 DDLLR
-230 SVADRVNSRLLV
+230 SVAERVGCRLLV

-249 ALVTTDAEVLRIP
+249 ALVGGDGSVQRIP
-262 APTVD
+262 APTVA

-279 GGFIW
+279 GGFVR
-284 AMAGGRNE
+284 ALASGRTE
-292 MDAVRIATTVAA
+292 LDAVRIATTVAA

-316 ATPAEYERLLAD
+316 ATPEDYERLLAD